1 MATVLKWKPRR
12 SLLDLNAEE
21 IERLTVERLKAYE
34 VLRRINSDL
43 AETRLERERLVR
55 NERTPKGD
63 KR

>member
-1 MATVLKWKPRR
+1 MSNVLKWKPRR

-55 NERTPKGD
+55 NARK
-63 KR
+63 

>member
-1 MATVLKWKPRR
+1 MSNVLKWKPRR

-55 NERTPKGD
+55 RGREK
-63 KR
+63 

>member
-1 MATVLKWKPRR
+1 MGAVLKWKPRR

-55 NERTPKGD
+55 NARK
-63 KR
+63 